1 VTDRG
6 QRGEAGEVGAQ
17 GMMLC
22 TKHCASRIEFAWLT
36 TYCAL
41 GQAGR
46 PSPSPDTPGRSTLR
60 SLSEATNYDQPR
72 ARTLLGVLF
81 YGDALQ
87 LLLQLRLLA
96 R

>member
-1 VTDRG
+1 MTDRG

-22 TKHCASRIEFAWLT
+22 TKHCASRIEFARRIT
-36 TYCAL
+36 THCAL

-46 PSPSPDTPGRSTLR
+46 PSPNTPGRSTLR
-60 SLSEATNYDQPR
+60 SLREVTNYDQPR